1 MDVRLQGSPRGV
13 AAVPLTVTRVT
24 HSCVLLDFDGSVVLT
39 DPWFS
44 EKPGYYRGEPLAYT
58 VEQLPKLAAVIVSH
72 DHYDHYDLEAFRA
85 YADKDV
91 PMLVKSGMA
100 SKARAAGFTNVI
112 VLEAW
117 DQWIGYVKVV
127 AAPGAH
133 SVPELSYVLQ
143 RGGLTVFFGGDT
155 LLIPELT
162 EVGRRFGPIDLALLP
177 VNGLCI
183 RPANDLQIVMNA
195 REAASLCNTL
205 QARVAVPLHYPFTGG
220 PEVDRDLLKYTGTA
234 EEFAEETA
242 RVSPSTE
249 VHVLA
254 PGEPLRLMPALAGAA
269 R

>member
-1 MDVRLQGSPRGV
+1 
-13 AAVPLTVTRVT
+13 VPLTVTRVT

-58 VEQLPKLAAVIVSH
+58 VDALPKLAAVIVSH

-91 PMLVKSGMA
+91 PMLVKSGMDA
-100 SKARAAGFTNVI
+100 KARAAGFTEVI

-117 DQWIGYVKVV
+117 DQWVGYVKVT

-143 RGGLTVFFGGDT
+143 RGGLTVYFGGDT
-155 LLIPELT
+155 LLLPELA
-162 EVGRRFGPIDLALLP
+162 EVGRRFAPFDLALLP
-177 VNGLCI
+177 VNGVSI

-195 REAASLCNTL
+195 KDAATLCTKL
-205 QARVAVPLHYPFTGG
+205 QARVAVPIHYAFTGG
-220 PEVDRDLLKYTGTA
+220 PEVDQHFLKYTGTA
-234 EEFAEETA
+234 EEFAEECA
-242 RVSPSTE
+242 RVSPTTE
-249 VHVLA
+249 VHILV
-254 PGEPLRLMPALAGAA
+254 PGEPLQIMPAGPT